1 MNGSEKQ
8 IKWAQDIKTETM
20 NKVAALRQRFEADAA
35 KANVGTSDPRYLDG
49 IATFDRCVANL
60 EAKTEATWWIDSR
73 SQVIDRMF
81 VKRMSSN

>member
-8 IKWAQDIKTETM
+8 IKWAEDIKAETM
-20 NKVAALRQRFEADAA
+20 TRIAGMRKQYEADAA
-35 KANVGTSDPRYLDG
+35 KAKVNTSDPRYLDG
-49 IATFDRCVANL
+49 IAIFDRCVANL

-73 SQVIDRMF
+73 SQVIDRQF

>member
-20 NKVAALRQRFEADAA
+20 GKVAALRQRFEADAA
-35 KANVGTSDPRYLDG
+35 KANVSTSDARYVDG
-49 IATFDRCVANL
+49 IAIFDRCVASL
-60 EAKTEATWWIDSR
+60 EAKTEATWWIDCR

-81 VKRMSSN
+81 IKRMAQ